1 MLVDYD
7 QVSGFLTTI
16 GPELDVEEIAAFE
29 ESRSWLIAAD
39 DETELALSIDYDASE
54 ERLVIGAELGAPPP
68 ERAAQVHELLL
79 DYNLG
84 SLEHG
89 GVRMARD
96 ALSGE
101 IVQLHDLPLHHLDA
115 DRLRKTIAAFLQ
127 TAVAMRALVNAGFE
141 ADASSPAEPAATN
154 GPAGSHIR
162 V

>member
-7 QVSGFLTTI
+7 QVSGFLTMI

-39 DETELALSIDYDASE
+39 DETELALSFDFDASE
-54 ERLVIGAELGAPPP
+54 VRLVLGADFCAPPA
-68 ERAAQVHELLL
+68 ERAAEVHARLL

-84 SLEHG
+84 AVEHG

-101 IVQLHDLPLHHLDA
+101 ILQLLDLPLHHLDA
-115 DRLRKTIAAFLQ
+115 DRLRSTIATFLQ
-127 TAVAMRALVNAGFE
+127 TAVAMRALVQAGFE